1 MKKFLAVAIFA
12 TSFFAVST
20 VLGQERKIDRK
31 DLPAA
36 VEQTVARESAGS
48 TIKGFSTEKENGKWT
63 YEAELMFNGL
73 SRDISMDKNGNIL
86 EVEQQVSMD
95 SLPDSVKSA
104 LKARAGSGTVGK
116 IESLTKGG
124 KLVAYEAVIT
134 NGGKRHEAQVGPN
147 GEKLSK
153 EQ

>member
-1 MKKFLAVAIFA
+1 MKTLLAAALFVMSFCAI
-12 TSFFAVST
+12 ST
-20 VLGQERKIDRK
+20 VQAQERKIDRK
-31 DLPAA
+31 ALPPG
-36 VEQTVARESAGS
+36 VEQTVARESAGA

-63 YEAELMFNGL
+63 YEAELMVDGL

-95 SLPDSVKSA
+95 SLPDNVKTA
-104 LKARAGSGTVGK
+104 LNARAGAGTLGK

-134 NGGKRHEAQVGPN
+134 NGGKRREVQVGPN